1 MHGRS
6 GVSLTF
12 LAPAFSLARS
22 VRLKRLRKN
31 TSLLPPGFPPYSF
44 QCGYRSAGSA
54 APPKIAIFPQP
65 VKPCPSQFRAL
76 SNSGFGRFCLA
87 AEVSHRSVV

>member
-31 TSLLPPGFPPYSF
+31 TSLLPPGFPVIHS
-44 QCGYRSAGSA
+44 SAVIA
-54 APPKIAIFPQP
+54 APEALRHPKSRF
-65 VKPCPSQFRAL
+65 FRSL
-76 SNSGFGRFCLA
+76 
-87 AEVSHRSVV
+87 